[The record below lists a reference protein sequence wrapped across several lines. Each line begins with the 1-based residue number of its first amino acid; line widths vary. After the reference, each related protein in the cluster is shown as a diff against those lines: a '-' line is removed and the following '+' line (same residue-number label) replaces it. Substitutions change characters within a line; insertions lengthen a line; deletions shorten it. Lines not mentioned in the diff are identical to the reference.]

1 MSEKIDIEK
10 DDKNGPIINN
20 LYNYN
25 INSKNNKQMDE
36 LLFNFDIL
44 NSPLP
49 DFGKNKKNGFHF
61 LNQNNFSYKR
71 KYNEIKN
78 DDYLYPGKP
87 SLKLK

>member
-1 MSEKIDIEK
+1 MSEKIDIQKE
-10 DDKNGPIINN
+10 NQNENNIINFNNFN
-20 LYNYN
+20 LNNN
-25 INSKNNKQMDE
+25 IQINE

-49 DFGKNKKNGFHF
+49 DFGKNKKNDYYF
-61 LNQNNFSYKR
+61 LNSKNYSYKR

-78 DDYLYPGKP
+78 DDYFCPGNP

>member
-10 DDKNGPIINN
+10 ENQNGPNINN
-20 LYNYN
+20 LNYYNT
-25 INSKNNKQMDE
+25 NSNNTKQMNE

-49 DFGKNKKNGFHF
+49 NFGKNKKNGFYF

-71 KYNEIKN
+71 KYNEIKQ
-78 DDYLYPGKP
+78 DDYLFPGKP